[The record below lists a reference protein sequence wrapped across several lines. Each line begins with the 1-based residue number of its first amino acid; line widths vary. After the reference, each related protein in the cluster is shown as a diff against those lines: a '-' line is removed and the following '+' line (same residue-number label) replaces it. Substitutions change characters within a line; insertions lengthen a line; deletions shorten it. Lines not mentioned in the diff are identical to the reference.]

1 MEPTDRN
8 AAKPRL
14 TRAQWKRRK
23 RLRLARNWAIL
34 ILVCAVIVALMTKG
48 ILWLLPKVNAML
60 AGPQSFDAASYD
72 GTGYSFDADDE
83 RFVLVNTNLPFA
95 EEPSPA
101 LADADEAS
109 GIQLE
114 AEAAA
119 AYQKM
124 AAAAAEDGVALVLT
138 AGYQDADARSAAYET
153 QKQQYLEKGKTE
165 EEAIRK
171 ALQQLQMDRDDVSV
185 EILERAKSGFL
196 GIGSSPARVRVTYGQ
211 QEPEAP
217 AAPVQPEKKPE
228 KKPEPK
234 PQQPKPQKAEAPKA
248 APKAAEAP
256 AAPVQE
262 SCQDDN
268 ARRITEFLTGLL
280 EHMDSPAQVQVTETE
295 KGRYSVVLEGQ
306 KLGQLIGRRGETL
319 DAIQQ
324 LTNYAVNSGRE
335 KRIRVHVDAENYRA
349 KREQSLESLARK
361 VAGKVTKYRRS
372 VTLEPMNAYERHVI
386 HAALQDVPGVNTY
399 SIGTEP
405 NRRVVVSYDRD
416 KR

>member
-1 MEPTDRN
+1 M
-8 AAKPRL
+8 
-14 TRAQWKRRK
+14 
-23 RLRLARNWAIL
+23 
-34 ILVCAVIVALMTKG
+34 
-48 ILWLLPKVNAML
+48 
-60 AGPQSFDAASYD
+60 SYID
-72 GTGYSFDADDE
+72 VT
-83 RFVLVNTNLPFA
+83 
-95 EEPSPA
+95 
-101 LADADEAS
+101 
-109 GIQLE
+109 
-114 AEAAA
+114 
-119 AYQKM
+119 
-124 AAAAAEDGVALVLT
+124 
-138 AGYQDADARSAAYET
+138 
-153 QKQQYLEKGKTE
+153 GKTE
-165 EEAIRK
+165 DEAIRK
-171 ALQQLQMDRDDVSV
+171 ALEQLHMDRDDVSV

-211 QEPEAP
+211 EEPEAP
-217 AAPVQPEKKPE
+217 AVPVQPEKKPE
-228 KKPEPK
+228 PRPQPIPQPKPEQPKTRKPEP
-234 PQQPKPQKAEAPKA
+234 PKAPVKAPEPPKA
-248 APKAAEAP
+248 AQAP
-256 AAPVQE
+256 AAAPEQSVL
-262 SCQDDN
+262 DDN

-349 KREQSLESLARK
+349 KREQSLESLACK
-361 VAGKVTKYRRS
+361 VAAKVTRYRRS

-399 SIGTEP
+399 SIGSEP

>member
-1 MEPTDRN
+1 M
-8 AAKPRL
+8 
-14 TRAQWKRRK
+14 
-23 RLRLARNWAIL
+23 
-34 ILVCAVIVALMTKG
+34 
-48 ILWLLPKVNAML
+48 
-60 AGPQSFDAASYD
+60 SYID
-72 GTGYSFDADDE
+72 VT
-83 RFVLVNTNLPFA
+83 
-95 EEPSPA
+95 
-101 LADADEAS
+101 
-109 GIQLE
+109 
-114 AEAAA
+114 
-119 AYQKM
+119 
-124 AAAAAEDGVALVLT
+124 
-138 AGYQDADARSAAYET
+138 
-153 QKQQYLEKGKTE
+153 GKTE
-165 EEAIRK
+165 DEAIRK
-171 ALQQLQMDRDDVSV
+171 ALEQLHMDRDDVSV

-211 QEPEAP
+211 EEPEAP

-228 KKPEPK
+228 QPKTRKPEPS
-234 PQQPKPQKAEAPKA
+234 KAPVKAPEPPA
-248 APKAAEAP
+248 QAP
-256 AAPVQE
+256 AAAPEQSVL
-262 SCQDDN
+262 DDN

-361 VAGKVTKYRRS
+361 VAAKVTRYRRS

-399 SIGTEP
+399 SIGSEP